1 MKAMKSLLALS
12 VLAAAGLAQSAT
24 VATYNVVVSGNAYDW
39 VGTSGLPVETS
50 GDFEGAALIGNS
62 VGTGT
67 ATLDDSGV
75 LTINSTFHFSAAV
88 YPTNPVESDLT
99 AISVFQGTYSGGV
112 FTVTSGTETYTS
124 CSGYCSA
131 GFLGGAADG
140 TVVRPYDTTY
150 GFTFGSVDLTGGT
163 AQGDVP
169 LAGGSYEALRTFTL
183 TTAPAVPV
191 PAAAWLFGSGLL
203 GLAGAARRRSAR

>member
-1 MKAMKSLLALS
+1 MKAMKSLLAIS
-12 VLAAAGLAQSAT
+12 VLAAAGAAHSVT

-39 VGTSGLPVETS
+39 AGTSGLPVETT
-50 GDFEGAALIGNS
+50 GDFAGAALMGNS
-62 VGTGT
+62 TGTGT

-75 LTINSTFHFSAAV
+75 LTITSSFHFSAAV

-99 AISVFQGTYSGGV
+99 ATSVFQGTYSGGT

-140 TVVRPYDTTY
+140 SVVRDYDTEF
-150 GFTFGSVDLTGGT
+150 GFTFGSVTLAGGT
-163 AQGDVP
+163 AQGDVA

-183 TTAPAVPV
+183 TPSEVPV
-191 PAAAWLFGSGLL
+191 PAAAWLFGSGVI
-203 GLAGAARRRSAR
+203 GLMGAARRRRAV